1 MFDSLIAI
9 TATVLFSGVF
19 IWYCYLLKKAHPKE
33 DLGAVLTSRIILN
46 NETIMMFLLICA
58 AVAEGLSAATV
69 FALDATVVHTNPLAK
84 IISHTFITATGIV
97 CTITF
102 FRDLASVVEKDID
115 NVARFARVLSTMI
128 VVLLALGSPIANVM
142 LLAGNLK
149 QEDILTLYFYGM
161 FADNETW
168 LAILKNWGYPHN
180 WSAWA
185 AMQPALK
192 TGVFIGLFHL
202 AVGLLEGFRSLAA
215 KNRRERVKFVDAPKA
230 ESETKEKDKEK
241 PAPKEGDRHDEM
253 EAEKRQ
259 YDKIDDTLRYLFL
272 RIGYEGTK
280 LKTMVESAKK
290 IIDSTHNTD
299 KKKATNMVAIASKLK
314 IDGETIKNTT
324 DADEKKKKNKDLDER
339 IHKFFTASKNNTGD
353 AVGLS
358 MTLKKN

>member
-1 MFDSLIAI
+1 
-9 TATVLFSGVF
+9 
-19 IWYCYLLKKAHPKE
+19 
-33 DLGAVLTSRIILN
+33 
-46 NETIMMFLLICA
+46 
-58 AVAEGLSAATV
+58 
-69 FALDATVVHTNPLAK
+69 
-84 IISHTFITATGIV
+84 
-97 CTITF
+97 
-102 FRDLASVVEKDID
+102 
-115 NVARFARVLSTMI
+115 
-128 VVLLALGSPIANVM
+128 
-142 LLAGNLK
+142 
-149 QEDILTLYFYGM
+149 
-161 FADNETW
+161 
-168 LAILKNWGYPHN
+168 
-180 WSAWA
+180 
-185 AMQPALK
+185 
-192 TGVFIGLFHL
+192 
-202 AVGLLEGFRSLAA
+202 LEGFRSLAA